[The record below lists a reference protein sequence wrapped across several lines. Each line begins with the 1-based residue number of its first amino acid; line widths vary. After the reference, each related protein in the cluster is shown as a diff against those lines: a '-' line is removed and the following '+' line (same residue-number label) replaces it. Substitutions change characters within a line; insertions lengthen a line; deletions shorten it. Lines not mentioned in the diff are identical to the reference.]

1 MSIIKQKIIDNVIS
15 YITHFNLE
23 MEHKPLKILDFF
35 YCGKIIKDNL
45 IIGKIDGIINTFVY
59 KYKNFYKDSF
69 PNISCCID
77 KIEGNDKN
85 DNNTNNNTNNTN
97 NDTKNNTNNTNNDSL
112 IVKSKMSFELRE
124 KNRYDII
131 IIDSAY
137 LQETNFE
144 LSINL
149 NKIIKKNGLLFL
161 FIPENT
167 KLNKEL
173 QDFVSLNLYLDLVS
187 VLSIDVNSKESRVRY
202 GHKGKLYCLR
212 RVL

>member
-23 MEHKPLKILDFF
+23 MENKPLKILDFF
-35 YCGKIIKDNL
+35 YCGEIIKDNL

-69 PNISCCID
+69 PNISCCIN

-85 DNNTNNNTNNTN
+85 DNNTNN
-97 NDTKNNTNNTNNDSL
+97 DTNNTNNDSL

-131 IIDSAY
+131 IIDSDY
-137 LQETNFE
+137 LQDTNFE

>member
-23 MEHKPLKILDFF
+23 MENKPLKILDFF
-35 YCGKIIKDNL
+35 YCGEIIKDNL

-69 PNISCCID
+69 PNISCCIN

-85 DNNTNNNTNNTN
+85 DNNTN
-97 NDTKNNTNNTNNDSL
+97 NNTNNDSL

-131 IIDSAY
+131 IIDSDY

>member
-23 MEHKPLKILDFF
+23 MENKPLKILDFF
-35 YCGKIIKDNL
+35 YCGEIIKDNL

-69 PNISCCID
+69 PNISCCIN

-85 DNNTNNNTNNTN
+85 D
-97 NDTKNNTNNTNNDSL
+97 NNTNNTNNDSL

-131 IIDSAY
+131 IIDSDY

>member
-23 MEHKPLKILDFF
+23 MENKPLKILDFF
-35 YCGKIIKDNL
+35 YCGEIIKDNL

-69 PNISCCID
+69 PNISCCIN

-85 DNNTNNNTNNTN
+85 DNNTN
-97 NDTKNNTNNTNNDSL
+97 NNTNNTNNDSL

-131 IIDSAY
+131 IIDSDY
-137 LQETNFE
+137 LQDTNFE

>member
-23 MEHKPLKILDFF
+23 MENKPLKILDFF
-35 YCGKIIKDNL
+35 YCGEIIKDNL

-69 PNISCCID
+69 PNISCCIN
-77 KIEGNDKN
+77 KIKGNDKN
-85 DNNTNNNTNNTN
+85 DNNT
-97 NDTKNNTNNTNNDSL
+97 KNNTNNSNNDSL

-131 IIDSAY
+131 IIDSDY

>member
-23 MEHKPLKILDFF
+23 MENKPLKILDFF
-35 YCGKIIKDNL
+35 YCGEIIKDNL

-69 PNISCCID
+69 PNISCCIN

-85 DNNTNNNTNNTN
+85 DNNTN
-97 NDTKNNTNNTNNDSL
+97 NNTNNTNNDSL

-131 IIDSAY
+131 IIDSDY